1 MFALFVFFCGIMMP
15 ISTYA
20 DTIITPDQALVD
32 GETVVSPAGV
42 FELGFFSPGST
53 PENRYLGIWYKK
65 ISHGTVVWV
74 ANRDSPVKGNSGRLI
89 LNPNGTLILIDGNN
103 RTVWSANSSR
113 ALKNAATRLSDRG
126 NLVVFDVAGT
136 GDDRSFGWQS
146 FDYPSDT
153 LLQGMKLG
161 KNLVTGK
168 EWFISSW
175 KSAEDPSTG
184 EYVNRLNSDGYTQAF
199 VMKGSEIEFSTG
211 PWNGRSFTSSVAS
224 RPNTYYTYKLV
235 STSDEIYFSYDLIK
249 NMSVLTRLV
258 IMPNGQ
264 VQHLTWIER
273 TQNWIVYLNVQVD
286 NCDRYGL
293 CGPYATCNIDNSPPC
308 GCLEG
313 FRPKFTKQWNEAD
326 WSGGCVRNN
335 PVGCGKEDGFR
346 TLSGIKMP
354 DSRKTWYSTT
364 VNLKECEK
372 MCLQNCSCT
381 AYTVLDVRDGSG
393 CLMYIDELIDMREL
407 SQNDQPLY
415 VRMAASDIAADKR
428 QKKQRVMAI
437 SIALSAVI
445 GFLLLCFLVWCGL
458 HRRRSKRDLYD
469 DEEMECPMFDLATVS
484 AATHNFSNNNMVGE
498 GGFGAVYKGKL
509 AEGKEI
515 AVKRLSRQSLQ
526 GKQELQNEMALIS
539 KLQHRNLVKL
549 LGCCLEGEEKMLI
562 YEFMPNNSLDHFIF
576 DPERRGVLTWQR
588 RFDIAMGISRGLLY
602 LHQDSRLRI
611 VHRDLKASNI
621 LLDNNFRPKIS
632 DFGLAKIMDLNQTE
646 GKTRLVIGTYGYM
659 SPEYAVDG
667 KFSVKSDVF
676 SLGVLILELV
686 SGKKN
691 QTFRHSD
698 HLHNLLGHAWILWNK
713 GRAVELIDEYLEK
726 SSYVEFEVVRCIQ
739 VGLLCVQ
746 KAPDDRPTVASVVS
760 MMGNKDVRLPQP
772 KQPGFFV
779 ERSSNSTGST
789 LVSEN
794 ELSLTIMEAR

>member
-1 MFALFVFFCGIMMP
+1 MLALFLFFCGIVMRVCA
-15 ISTYA
+15 YA
-20 DTIITPDQALVD
+20 EDTITPDQALVD

-42 FELGFFSPGST
+42 YELGFFTPGST
-53 PENRYLGIWYKK
+53 PENLRYLGIWYKK
-65 ISHGTVVWV
+65 ISQGTVVWV
-74 ANRDSPVKGNSGRLI
+74 ANRDFPVKDKSGRLI
-89 LNPNGTLILIDGNN
+89 LNGNGSLVLVDGNN
-103 RTVWSANSSR
+103 RTVWSANSSSV
-113 ALKNAATRLSDRG
+113 LKNAVARLSDGG
-126 NLVVFDVAGT
+126 NLVVMD
-136 GDDRSFGWQS
+136 GDGDGGSFGWQS

-153 LLQGMKLG
+153 LLPGMKLG

-175 KSAEDPSTG
+175 KSPEDPSTG
-184 EYVNRLNSDGYTQAF
+184 DYVNRLNSDGYTQAF

-224 RPNTYYTYKLV
+224 RPNTYYTYQLI
-235 STSDEIYFSYDLIK
+235 STSDEIYFTYDLIK

-258 IMPNGQ
+258 ILPNGQ

-286 NCDRYGL
+286 NCDRYSL
-293 CGPYATCNIDNSPPC
+293 CGPYAACNIDNSPPC

-313 FRPKFTKQWNEAD
+313 FRPKFAKQWKEAD

-335 PVGCGKEDGFR
+335 PVGCGKGDGFR

-364 VNLKECEK
+364 MNLKECEK

-428 QKKQRVMAI
+428 QKKQRVKAI

-445 GFLLLCFLVWCGL
+445 GFILLCFLVWCGL
-458 HRRRSKRDLYD
+458 YRRRSKRDLYD

-484 AATHNFSNNNMVGE
+484 AATHNFSNNNMIGE

-576 DPERRGVLTWQR
+576 DPQRRGVLTWQR

-621 LLDNNFRPKIS
+621 LLDNNFHPKIS
-632 DFGLAKIMDLNQTE
+632 DFGLAKIMDLDQTE

-691 QTFRHSD
+691 RTFRHSD
-698 HLHNLLGHAWILWNK
+698 HLHNLLGHAWILWK
-713 GRAVELIDEYLEK
+713 EGRAVELIDENLEE
-726 SSYVEFEVVRCIQ
+726 SSYVESEVVRCIQ

-746 KAPDDRPTVASVVS
+746 KAPDDRPTAASVVS

-789 LVSEN
+789 VVSEN

>member
-1 MFALFVFFCGIMMP
+1 MMP

-74 ANRDSPVKGNSGRLI
+74 ANRDSPVKDNSGRLI
-89 LNPNGTLILIDGNN
+89 LNHNGTLILIDGNN

-113 ALKNAATRLSDRG
+113 
-126 NLVVFDVAGT
+126 
-136 GDDRSFGWQS
+136 S

-153 LLQGMKLG
+153 LLPGMKLG

-184 EYVNRLNSDGYTQAF
+184 EYVNRLNSDGYTQSF

-258 IMPNGQ
+258 
-264 VQHLTWIER
+264 
-273 TQNWIVYLNVQVD
+273 D

-293 CGPYATCNIDNSPPC
+293 CGPYAACNIDNSPPC

-372 MCLQNCSCT
+372 MCLHNCSCT

-415 VRMAASDIAADKR
+415 VRMAASDIDKR

-484 AATHNFSNNNMVGE
+484 AATHNFSNNNMIGE

-576 DPERRGVLTWQR
+576 V
-588 RFDIAMGISRGLLY
+588 
-602 LHQDSRLRI
+602 
-611 VHRDLKASNI
+611 NI
-621 LLDNNFRPKIS
+621 EC
-632 DFGLAKIMDLNQTE
+632 Q
-646 GKTRLVIGTYGYM
+646 
-659 SPEYAVDG
+659 
-667 KFSVKSDVF
+667 
-676 SLGVLILELV
+676 
-686 SGKKN
+686 
-691 QTFRHSD
+691 
-698 HLHNLLGHAWILWNK
+698 AWILWNK
-713 GRAVELIDEYLEK
+713 GRAVELIDENLEEL
-726 SSYVEFEVVRCIQ
+726 SYVESEVVRCIQ